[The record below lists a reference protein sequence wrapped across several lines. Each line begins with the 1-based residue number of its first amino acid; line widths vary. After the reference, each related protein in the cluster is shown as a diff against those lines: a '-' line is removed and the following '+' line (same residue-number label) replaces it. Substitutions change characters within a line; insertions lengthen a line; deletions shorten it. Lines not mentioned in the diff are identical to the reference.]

1 MKKNKIK
8 KVLAAVMAGTLA
20 LSLTACGKDGKGTS
34 AQGENGA
41 DNGAYV
47 YVPQYITLKSD
58 EESWISDVVLSGN
71 RFYYSEESY
80 GDTIQRAYYYRD
92 MADIDAEPVLVLD
105 GSMIPSFDVHEEDN
119 TATSTNGIIPCE
131 DGVILITNTY
141 PLVDEVA
148 DEAAYR
154 RQMEQTTYSMYKLD
168 AEGNEVFRTDI
179 TEQIQMA
186 GENSYLQYTGCDR
199 EGNIFI
205 TNGQSYVW
213 VYDKEG
219 NHVADVTLS
228 GNGWISTMGV
238 IGDGR
243 MAILSDAGAQM
254 QLMVYDEKMKN
265 FSETYEG
272 LPPNCWNSDIAATEK
287 GLLLHN
293 DTGLYE
299 YDLESK
305 TYEEVLKWLSCD
317 MNPDYVDGVT
327 CMADGNY
334 LVYINDWG
342 TGESSLVILKKTDA
356 SQVVEKETL
365 TLACLSQSQYLQS
378 AVVNFNK
385 TNEQYR
391 IEIVDYMASIDWSSA
406 DAETEY
412 QDAITRFNSDII
424 AGTAADMFYTGDI
437 DMEMLAVKGAI
448 EDLTPYLENSQIVDR
463 EDLFEKVLDAY
474 TVNGILCG
482 IPSSFTVNTLAGRT
496 SEVGTE
502 SGWTLEEMM
511 EYAKEYPDA
520 DILPEA
526 NKLAILYYC
535 MLFDFDSWVN
545 WEAGECY
552 FDTPEFKQVLEFAN
566 SYEDAVLSVD
576 DSNSLPIQLRNHEV
590 LLYTMDLSEP
600 YSWQIAEEIF
610 GEEITAIGFPSSST
624 NGVMVMGNET
634 ISISAA
640 SDNKEA
646 AWSFIE
652 SMLTEEAQAD
662 DMFRWGFPI
671 RISTYEELL
680 AEAME
685 PNYQYDENGEI
696 ALDKNGEPIEVSN
709 YGYGWGDFEMEVY
722 SVSQEE
728 ADKTLETI
736 NRIDGV
742 FNYNEQLMAILEEE
756 TAPYFE
762 GQKTVDEVADII
774 QSRVQIYVSE
784 SR

>member
-1 MKKNKIK
+1 MKKNRMKKILAT
-8 KVLAAVMAGTLA
+8 VLAGTLA
-20 LSLTACGKDGKGTS
+20 LSLTACGKDGEGTS
-34 AQGENGA
+34 AQGGA
-41 DNGAYV
+41 EGGDYV
-47 YVPQYITLKSD
+47 YVPEYITLKSD

-80 GDTIQRAYYYRD
+80 GDTVQRAYYYRD
-92 MADIDAEPVLVLD
+92 MTDIDAEPVLVLD

-119 TATSTNGIIPCE
+119 TATSTQGIIPCE
-131 DGVILITNTY
+131 DGVILVTSTC

-168 AEGNEVFRTDI
+168 TEGIEVFRTDI
-179 TEQIQMA
+179 TEQLHMA
-186 GENSYLQYTGCDR
+186 GENSYLQYTGCDK

-213 VYDKEG
+213 VYDKDG
-219 NHVADVTLS
+219 NHLADVTLS
-228 GNGWISTMGV
+228 GNGWISAMGV

-272 LPPNCWNSDIAATEK
+272 LPPNCWNSDIVAIEK
-287 GLLLHN
+287 GILLHN

-299 YDLESK
+299 YDMESK

-317 MNPDYVDGVT
+317 MNPDYIEAVS
-327 CMADGNY
+327 CMENGDY

-342 TGESSLVILKKTDA
+342 TGEASLVILKKTDA
-356 SQVVEKETL
+356 SEVVEKETI
-365 TLACLSQSQYLQS
+365 TLACLSQSQALQS

-482 IPSSFTVNTLAGRT
+482 IPNSFTVNTLAGRT

-600 YSWQIAEEIF
+600 DSWQIAEEIF

-634 ISISAA
+634 ISISSA

-671 RISTYEELL
+671 RISAYEELM
-680 AEAME
+680 AQAME
-685 PNYQYDENGEI
+685 PNYLYSPDGEI
-696 ALDKNGEPIEVSN
+696 VLDDNGEPVEMSN
-709 YGYGWGDFEMEVY
+709 YSYGWGDFQMDVY